1 MGSAWGR
8 LGLYV
13 GCFTRNAR
21 TGSTISHTHI
31 LVLDADPVAGR
42 MLAEVLEGAG
52 YRVTVAEAL
61 RPDSPTIDLPAIDL
75 IVADPAQDT
84 GAATVPVLVL
94 TKPVRLGTLLARVE
108 ETLRA
113 ATADRPC
120 RLGRWLFD
128 ASARTLEAEDGGK
141 VRLTDKEAAILDHLR
156 RAGRVVGRDELLAEV
171 WGYSAAITT
180 HTLETH
186 IYRLRRKIEDDPAH
200 ATLLLTEVGGY
211 RLGG

>member
-1 MGSAWGR
+1 M
-8 LGLYV
+8 
-13 GCFTRNAR
+13 
-21 TGSTISHTHI
+21 
-31 LVLDADPVAGR
+31 AGR

-52 YRVTVAEAL
+52 HRVTVAEAL
-61 RPDSPTIDLPAIDL
+61 RPDSPTIDLPTVDL
-75 IVADPAQDT
+75 IVADPAQDA

-113 ATADRPC
+113 ATVDRPC

-186 IYRLRRKIEDDPAH
+186 IYRLRRKIEDDPVH
-200 ATLLLTEVGGY
+200 ATLLLTEAGGY

>member
-8 LGLYV
+8 LALYV

-21 TGSTISHTHI
+21 TGATISHTHI

-52 YRVTVAEAL
+52 HRVTVAEAL
-61 RPDSPTIDLPAIDL
+61 RPDSPTIDLPTVDL
-75 IVADPAQDT
+75 IVADPAQDA

-113 ATADRPC
+113 ATVDRPC

-186 IYRLRRKIEDDPAH
+186 IYRLRRKIEDDPVH
-200 ATLLLTEVGGY
+200 ATLLLTEAGGY